1 MGFIESSNTLRFSSN
16 KLLIELCGQL
26 DINLSKIESWAGVQI
41 VRRGNALSIYGAKE
55 DCDITRKL
63 ISDLYSDLEHGK
75 TLDEREL
82 DLYFQQ
88 IEDEKVKKIKRKY
101 VSDEVVNIKTNYLE
115 IKTQKKLVQAKSRNQ
130 NSFINS
136 ILSKELVFGIG
147 PAGTGKTY
155 LAIAVGVSLFSQGLV
170 EKIVL
175 TRPAVE
181 AGERLGFLPGDMK
194 EKVDPYMQPLY
205 DALNDFLP
213 GKVVSKMYERG
224 SIEIAPLAFMR
235 GRTLKDSFIVLD
247 EGQNASPSQ
256 MKMFLTRLGI
266 GSRMVVTGDI
276 TQIDLPKGFK
286 SGLVEASEVLSKMK
300 EVDFIK
306 FNDVDTVRH
315 SLVRKI
321 ARAYEKNSIQS
332 VNFENLK
339 NDS

>member
-1 MGFIESSNTLRFSSN
+1 MGFIESSDTLRFSSN

-26 DINLSKIESWAGVQI
+26 DANLSKIESWAGVQI
-41 VRRGNALSIYGAKE
+41 IRRGNALSIYGAKD
-55 DCDITRKL
+55 DCDLTRKL
-63 ISDLYSDLEHGK
+63 ITNLYSDLEHGK

-82 DLYFQQ
+82 DVYFQQ
-88 IEDEKVKKIKRKY
+88 IEDQEVKQIKNKKTSNKI
-101 VSDEVVNIKTNYLE
+101 VNKSSNYLE
-115 IKTQKKLVQAKSRNQ
+115 IKTQKKLVQAKSSNQ
-130 NSFINS
+130 NTFINS
-136 ILSKELVFGIG
+136 MLSRELVFGIG

-155 LAIAVGVSLFSQGLV
+155 LAIAVGVFLFSQGLV

-213 GKVVSKMYERG
+213 GKVVSKMYDRG

-276 TQIDLPKGFK
+276 TQIDLPKGFR
-286 SGLVEASEVLSKMK
+286 SGLVEASDVLSNIK
-300 EVDFIK
+300 EIDFIK
-306 FNDVDTVRH
+306 FNDVDVVRH

-321 ARAYEKNSIQS
+321 ARAYEKNSTAS
-332 VNFENLK
+332 LK
-339 NDS
+339 SEK

>member
-1 MGFIESSNTLRFSSN
+1 MGFIESSDTIQFSSN

-26 DINLSKIESWAGVQI
+26 DMNLSKIESWAKVQI
-41 VRRGNALSIYGAKE
+41 VRRGNGLSIYGAK
-55 DCDITRKL
+55 DNCDLTKKL
-63 ISDLYSDLEHGK
+63 ISELYLDLERGK
-75 TLDEREL
+75 TIDQCEL

-88 IEDEKVKKIKRKY
+88 VEDEKIKQAENKKSNEGMNKKE
-101 VSDEVVNIKTNYLE
+101 DYLE
-115 IKTQKKLVQAKSRNQ
+115 IKTQKRLVVARSINQ
-130 NSFINS
+130 NHFINS
-136 ILSKELVFGIG
+136 MFDKELVFGIG

-205 DALNDFLP
+205 DALNSFLP

-276 TQIDLPKGFK
+276 TQIDLPKGLK

-300 EVDFIK
+300 EIDFIK
-306 FNDVDTVRH
+306 FTDIDIVRH

-321 ARAYEKNSIQS
+321 ARAYEEKSTKRKS
-332 VNFENLK
+332 SEK
-339 NDS
+339 

>member
-1 MGFIESSNTLRFSSN
+1 MGFIESSDTLRFSSN
-16 KLLIELCGQL
+16 RLLIELCGQL
-26 DINLSKIESWAGVQI
+26 DANLSKIESWAGVQI
-41 VRRGNALSIYGAKE
+41 IRRGNALSIYGAKD
-55 DCDITRKL
+55 DCDLTRKL
-63 ISDLYSDLEHGK
+63 ITNLYSDLEHGK

-82 DLYFQQ
+82 DVYFQQ
-88 IEDEKVKKIKRKY
+88 IEDQEVKQIKNKKTSNKI
-101 VSDEVVNIKTNYLE
+101 VNKSSNYLE
-115 IKTQKKLVQAKSRNQ
+115 IKTQKKLVQAKSSNQ
-130 NSFINS
+130 NTFINS
-136 ILSKELVFGIG
+136 MLSKELVFGIG

-155 LAIAVGVSLFSQGLV
+155 LAIAVGVFLFSQGLV

-213 GKVVSKMYERG
+213 VKVVSKMYERG

-266 GSRMVVTGDI
+266 GSRMVVTGDV
-276 TQIDLPKGFK
+276 TQIDLPKGFR
-286 SGLVEASEVLSKMK
+286 SGLVEASDVLSNIK
-300 EVDFIK
+300 EIDFIK
-306 FNDVDTVRH
+306 FNDVDVVRH

-321 ARAYEKNSIQS
+321 ARAYEKNSTAS
-332 VNFENLK
+332 LK
-339 NDS
+339 SEK

>member
-1 MGFIESSNTLRFSSN
+1 MGFIESSDTLQFSSN
-16 KLLIELCGQL
+16 KLLIELCGEL
-26 DINLSKIESWAGVQI
+26 DTNLSKIESWAGVQI
-41 VRRGNALSIYGAKE
+41 IRRGNALSIYGAKD
-55 DCDITRKL
+55 DCDLTRKL
-63 ISDLYSDLEHGK
+63 ITNLYSDLEHGK

-82 DLYFQQ
+82 DVYFQQ
-88 IEDEKVKKIKRKY
+88 IEDQEVKQIKNKKTSNKI
-101 VSDEVVNIKTNYLE
+101 VNKSSNYLE
-115 IKTQKKLVQAKSRNQ
+115 IKTQKKLVQAKSSNQ
-130 NSFINS
+130 NTFINS
-136 ILSKELVFGIG
+136 MLSRELVFGIG

-155 LAIAVGVSLFSQGLV
+155 LAIAVGVFLFSQGLV

-286 SGLVEASEVLSKMK
+286 SGLVEAYEVLSEMK
-300 EVDFIK
+300 EISFIK
-306 FNDVDTVRH
+306 FTDIDIVRH

-321 ARAYEKNSIQS
+321 ARAYEKNQHQEKTQK
-332 VNFENLK
+332 VK
-339 NDS
+339 DDR

>member
-1 MGFIESSNTLRFSSN
+1 MGFIESSDTLRFSSN

-26 DINLSKIESWAGVQI
+26 DTNLSKIESWAGVQI
-41 VRRGNALSIYGAKE
+41 VRRGNALSIYGAE
-55 DCDITRKL
+55 DDCYLTRKL
-63 ISDLYSDLEHGK
+63 ISDLYSDLERGK

-82 DLYFQQ
+82 DIYFQQ
-88 IEDEKVKKIKRKY
+88 IEDEKVKQLRNNK
-101 VSDEVVNIKTNYLE
+101 VSDGGVNKKVNYLE
-115 IKTQKKLVQAKSRNQ
+115 IKTQKKLVQAKSSNQ
-130 NSFINS
+130 NSFVS
-136 ILSKELVFGIG
+136 SMLSKELVFGIG

-256 MKMFLTRLGI
+256 MKMFLTRLGM

-286 SGLVEASEVLSKMK
+286 SGLVEATEVLSKMK
-300 EVDFIK
+300 EIDFIK
-306 FNDVDTVRH
+306 FKDVDIVRH

-321 ARAYEKNSIQS
+321 ARAYEKNAIQS
-332 VNFENLK
+332 
-339 NDS
+339 

>member
-1 MGFIESSNTLRFSSN
+1 MVFIESSDTLRFSSN

-26 DINLSKIESWAGVQI
+26 DANLSKIESWAGVQI
-41 VRRGNALSIYGAKE
+41 IRRGNALSIYGAKD
-55 DCDITRKL
+55 DCDLTRKL
-63 ISDLYSDLEHGK
+63 ITNLYSDLEHGK

-82 DLYFQQ
+82 DVYFQQ
-88 IEDEKVKKIKRKY
+88 IEDQEVKQIKNKKTSNKI
-101 VSDEVVNIKTNYLE
+101 VNKSSNYLE
-115 IKTQKKLVQAKSRNQ
+115 IKTQKKLVQAKSSNQ
-130 NSFINS
+130 NTFINS
-136 ILSKELVFGIG
+136 MLSRELVFGIG

-155 LAIAVGVSLFSQGLV
+155 LAIAVGVFLFSQGLV

-276 TQIDLPKGFK
+276 TQIDLPKGFR
-286 SGLVEASEVLSKMK
+286 SGLVEASDVLSNIK
-300 EVDFIK
+300 EIDFIK
-306 FNDVDTVRH
+306 FNDVDVVRH

-321 ARAYEKNSIQS
+321 ARAYEKNSTAS
-332 VNFENLK
+332 LK
-339 NDS
+339 SEK

>member
-1 MGFIESSNTLRFSSN
+1 MGLMESSDTLRFSSN

-26 DINLSKIESWAGVQI
+26 DTNLSKIESWAGVQI
-41 VRRGNALSIYGAKE
+41 IRRGNALSIYGAKD
-55 DCDITRKL
+55 DCDLTRKL
-63 ISDLYSDLEHGK
+63 ITDLYSDLEHGK
-75 TLDEREL
+75 ALDEREL
-82 DLYFQQ
+82 DVYFQQ
-88 IEDEKVKKIKRKY
+88 IEDQKVKQIKNKKTSNKI
-101 VSDEVVNIKTNYLE
+101 VNKSSNYLE
-115 IKTQKKLVQAKSRNQ
+115 IKTQKKLVQAKSSNQ
-130 NSFINS
+130 NTFINS
-136 ILSKELVFGIG
+136 MLSRELVFGIG

-155 LAIAVGVSLFSQGLV
+155 LAIAVGVFLFSQGLV

-276 TQIDLPKGFK
+276 TQIDLPKGFR
-286 SGLVEASEVLSKMK
+286 SGLVEASDVLSNIK
-300 EVDFIK
+300 EIDFIK
-306 FNDVDTVRH
+306 FNDVDVVRH

-321 ARAYEKNSIQS
+321 ARAYEKNSTAS
-332 VNFENLK
+332 LK
-339 NDS
+339 SEK

>member
-1 MGFIESSNTLRFSSN
+1 MGFIESSDTLRFSSN

-26 DINLSKIESWAGVQI
+26 DANLSKIESWAGVQI
-41 VRRGNALSIYGAKE
+41 IRRGNALSIYGAKD
-55 DCDITRKL
+55 DCDLTRKL
-63 ISDLYSDLEHGK
+63 ITDLYSDLEHGK
-75 TLDEREL
+75 ALDEREL
-82 DLYFQQ
+82 DVYFQQ
-88 IEDEKVKKIKRKY
+88 IEDQEVKQIKNKKTSNKI
-101 VSDEVVNIKTNYLE
+101 VNKSSNYLE
-115 IKTQKKLVQAKSRNQ
+115 IKTQKKLVQAKSSNQ
-130 NSFINS
+130 NTFINS
-136 ILSKELVFGIG
+136 MLSRELVFGIG

-155 LAIAVGVSLFSQGLV
+155 LAIAVGVFLFSQGLV

-276 TQIDLPKGFK
+276 TQIDLPKGFR
-286 SGLVEASEVLSKMK
+286 SGLVEASEVLSNMK
-300 EVDFIK
+300 EIDFIK
-306 FNDVDTVRH
+306 FNDVDIVRH

-321 ARAYEKNSIQS
+321 ARAYEKNSTAS
-332 VNFENLK
+332 LK
-339 NDS
+339 SEK

>member
-1 MGFIESSNTLRFSSN
+1 MLN
-16 KLLIELCGQL
+16 
-26 DINLSKIESWAGVQI
+26 
-41 VRRGNALSIYGAKE
+41 
-55 DCDITRKL
+55 
-63 ISDLYSDLEHGK
+63 
-75 TLDEREL
+75 
-82 DLYFQQ
+82 
-88 IEDEKVKKIKRKY
+88 
-101 VSDEVVNIKTNYLE
+101 
-115 IKTQKKLVQAKSRNQ
+115 
-130 NSFINS
+130 
-136 ILSKELVFGIG
+136 KELVFGIG

-155 LAIAVGVSLFSQGLV
+155 LAIAVGVSLFSQGLI
-170 EKIVL
+170 EKLVL

-247 EGQNASPSQ
+247 EGQNASASQ

-276 TQIDLPKGFK
+276 TQVDLPKGYK
-286 SGLVEASEVLSKMK
+286 SGLVEASEVLSKIK
-300 EVDFIK
+300 EIDFIK
-306 FNDVDTVRH
+306 FSDVDIVRH

-321 ARAYEKNSIQS
+321 AKAYEKKSIQNKIS
-332 VNFENLK
+332 EK
-339 NDS
+339 

>member
-1 MGFIESSNTLRFSSN
+1 MGFLESSDTLRFSSN

-26 DINLSKIESWAGVQI
+26 DINLSKIENWAGVQI
-41 VRRGNALSIYGAKE
+41 VRRGNALSIYGDKV
-55 DCDITRKL
+55 DCDRSKKL
-63 ISDLYSDLEHGK
+63 ISDLYLDLESGK
-75 TLDEREL
+75 TLDEREM
-82 DLYFQQ
+82 DIYFQQ
-88 IEDEKVKKIKRKY
+88 IETEKVKKYKNKKL
-101 VSDEVVNIKTNYLE
+101 SDEGVNKKEDYLE
-115 IKTQKKLVQAKSRNQ
+115 IRTQKKLVQAKSRNQ

-136 ILSKELVFGIG
+136 MLSKEMVFGIG

-155 LAIAVGVSLFSQGLV
+155 LAIAVGVYLFSQGLV

-213 GKVVSKMYERG
+213 VKVVSKMYERG

-266 GSRMVVTGDI
+266 GSRMVITGDI

-286 SGLVEASEVLSKMK
+286 SGLVEASEVLSKVK
-300 EVDFIK
+300 EIDFIK
-306 FNDVDTVRH
+306 FNDVDIVRH

-321 ARAYEKNSIQS
+321 ARAYEKKSINSQNS
-332 VNFENLK
+332 EK
-339 NDS
+339 